1 MMTPIVLL
9 PGKTTTQ
16 AVGVR
21 GDSFSTGRL
30 YSQAVARAGGVVLQV
45 PPLDLSIDRAEE
57 LVSRFDGVIIQGGG
71 DIDPA
76 RYGQQSKNEKNYGI
90 SKLHDDLEI
99 AIVRAAIKLDKPMLA
114 ICRGVQVLNVA
125 LGGTLHQDLGTL
137 LTDSESHWDTY
148 HEITLEPGSKIA
160 KAMKTT
166 SPKNSHSYHHQAL
179 DKVAPNLVVS
189 GRAADKTVEAVEHA
203 TAKWIIG
210 VQWHPEDD
218 AASEP
223 DQQNLFDGFVESMS
237 A

>member
-1 MMTPIVLL
+1 
-9 PGKTTTQ
+9 
-16 AVGVR
+16 
-21 GDSFSTGRL
+21 
-30 YSQAVARAGGVVLQV
+30 
-45 PPLDLSIDRAEE
+45 
-57 LVSRFDGVIIQGGG
+57 
-71 DIDPA
+71 
-76 RYGQQSKNEKNYGI
+76 
-90 SKLHDDLEI
+90 
-99 AIVRAAIKLDKPMLA
+99 
-114 ICRGVQVLNVA
+114 
-125 LGGTLHQDLGTL
+125 LGTL

-148 HEITLEPGSKIA
+148 HEIMLEPGSKIA

-203 TAKWIIG
+203 TAQWIIG